1 MLKKIYHTLFKEE
14 PDIREQKEEF
24 VKIGRAK
31 DMFLANISHEIRTP
45 INSIIGLNE
54 LILRS
59 DISDET
65 RTYAE
70 NVQNASKMLLS
81 LVNDILDLSK
91 LEEKRMELAEESY
104 STKKMLQEIVDI
116 MQVQMNEKQL
126 NFEVEIDKHLPSVL
140 CGDERRIKQV
150 LLNILSN
157 AVKYTQKGFVNLT
170 CQAES
175 AGQDY
180 VLMKFTVADTG
191 CGIKKEEMD
200 YLFDVYK
207 RADSTKNV
215 KTDGTGLGLA
225 ITKQLVTLMGG
236 TITVDSIYTQGSVFT
251 VTLKQKIVDCEAIG
265 DMELLAEKKKG
276 RAKYDRCFEAPEARV
291 LVVDDDELNQIV
303 TTKLLWD
310 TRMTIDTAGS
320 GEECLRKTKQKA
332 YTLILMDYMMPDMD
346 GAAVLKE
353 IRKQENGLCRETPVI
368 LLSAASSGKISEETV
383 GIGFDAYLEKP
394 IDAAQ
399 LEEEVLR
406 FIPDELIEYRRD
418 KNMSNQN
425 RNMVTQLMSRRR
437 KPIYITSDCF
447 CDIPKELMEKYDI
460 RIFYLY
466 IKTKYGRF
474 CDTKELDVNNLYN
487 YLSTSSSL
495 AFADEATL
503 EEYENFF
510 AKALTEAEEII
521 HITVAKG
528 INGNYNKAIEAAKGF
543 GHVHVIDSG
552 HISGGQG
559 LMVLRAAQLAQDGK
573 SVSEIC
579 EELESIR
586 DKIDTQMLLPGSML
600 FFKNGYTGSITAKIC
615 ERFHLR
621 PVIRIKRS
629 RLNVY
634 GTRWGDVDSARRRFI
649 HFHLDNSQ
657 KYEKQI
663 IFVTHAGCSVKE
675 QDSILEEVRR
685 CADFNQII
693 MSPTCVSNACT
704 TGMGTIAYAVFRA

>member
-31 DMFLANISHEIRTP
+31 DMFLANVSHEIRTP

-320 GEECLRKTKQKA
+320 SEECLRKTKQKA

-685 CADFNQII
+685 CTDFNQII

>member
-14 PDIREQKEEF
+14 PDIREQKEEL
-24 VKIGRAK
+24 VKISKAK
-31 DMFLANISHEIRTP
+31 DMFFANISHEIRTP

-175 AGQDY
+175 VGQDY

-200 YLFDVYK
+200 YLFDAYK

-215 KTDGTGLGLA
+215 KADGTGLGLA

-236 TITVDSIYTQGSVFT
+236 KITVDSIYTQGSVFT
-251 VTLKQKIVDCEAIG
+251 VTIKQKIVDSEAIG
-265 DMELLAEKKKG
+265 DMELFAEKKKG

-346 GAAVLKE
+346 GTAVLKE

-528 INGNYNKAIEAAKGF
+528 INGNYNKAMEAAKGF

-634 GTRWGDVDSARRRFI
+634 GTRWGDIDSARRRFI

-663 IFVTHAGCSVKE
+663 IFITHAGCSVKE
-675 QDSILEEVRR
+675 QDSVLEEVRR
-685 CADFNQII
+685 CAEFNQII
-693 MSPTCVSNACT
+693 ISPTCVSNACT
-704 TGMGTIAYAVFRA
+704 TGMGTIAYAVFRS